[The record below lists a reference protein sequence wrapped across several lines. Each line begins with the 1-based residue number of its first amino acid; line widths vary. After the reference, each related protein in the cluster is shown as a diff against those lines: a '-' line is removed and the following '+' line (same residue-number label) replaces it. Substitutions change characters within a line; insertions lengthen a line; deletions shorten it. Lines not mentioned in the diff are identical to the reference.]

1 MCRRRF
7 CSSAILANYIS
18 AYALRLL
25 AHTDEL
31 EVRIEDAF
39 ELEELLPDT
48 QVWWNG
54 YPLKQQLVPIR
65 QSLLM
70 RYRRQLTCFGWELL
84 HIIFS
89 NQRPTPSQLWEAAD
103 ELLDRLKRWYGLLPT
118 ELHYTCSMPPAL
130 YEFHGHCLCVFMTLY
145 RQVYAVLY
153 ASADTYRKQNAR
165 GDWSSAN
172 VRNDLRKQKLEYA
185 MKAAYLSRD
194 FGSEYGWKIAPPYIP
209 QQTSSAI
216 FILLQEMQERSADTV
231 QSVSATVD
239 VEREFEDCFRC
250 LLGIGVQQMLSR
262 GIARMI
268 YHTSTE
274 LELKLPTLAERML
287 QIVAETAW
295 QPDDWQYLDSIFPNP
310 IIASSP

>member
-1 MCRRRF
+1 MCVRRF
-7 CSSAILANYIS
+7 CSSAILANQIS

-39 ELEELLPDT
+39 ELEALLPDT

-54 YPLKQQLVPIR
+54 YPLKHHPVPIR
-65 QSLLM
+65 HSLLM
-70 RYRRQLTCFGWELL
+70 RYRWQLTCFGWELL

-89 NQRPTPSQLWEAAD
+89 NQQPTLDQLWEAAA
-103 ELLDRLKRWYGLLPT
+103 ELIDRLNRWYGLLPT
-118 ELHYTCSMPPAL
+118 ELHYTTSMTPAL
-130 YEFHGHCLCVFMTLY
+130 YEFHGHCLCMFMTLH
-145 RQVYAVLY
+145 RQIYAVLY
-153 ASADTYRKQNAR
+153 TSADISRNQNIR
-165 GDWSSAN
+165 GEWLSAT

-209 QQTSSAI
+209 QQTTSAI
-216 FILLQEMQERSADTV
+216 FIFLQEMHERSADMV
-231 QSVSATVD
+231 QGVSATVD

-262 GIARMI
+262 GISRMI
-268 YHTSTE
+268 YHTATK
-274 LELKLPTLAERML
+274 LEPKLPRLVERMF

-295 QPDDWQYLDSIFPNP
+295 QPDD
-310 IIASSP
+310 